1 MMKRIQPCRSP
12 LARIYG
18 EAVGLVPCSTAAP
31 TQQQRRGSGQH
42 PRHGL
47 RCACSDGRQSVDE
60 DGMEVPAIWKGNAE
74 FKTKHSGTDG
84 ACMRM
89 RRPGHPNHGKL
100 RQWCF
105 QSSGPM
111 IQPARAVKVA
121 LFHYATKSL
130 EDFTTKM
137 SRGSGMSAATKNM
150 DYFGEISRCG
160 PRGPSVQPRSRSAP
174 GGTPCVQLLGP
185 RQQRRAYA
193 ESWTALAVAWL
204 TMT

>member
-1 MMKRIQPCRSP
+1 MPFSM
-12 LARIYG
+12 
-18 EAVGLVPCSTAAP
+18 AAP
-31 TQQQRRGSGQH
+31 TGEQQCGSGQH
-42 PRHGL
+42 PQHL
-47 RCACSDGRQSVDE
+47 RGACSDGRQSVDE
-60 DGMEVPAIWKGNAE
+60 DGTEVPAIWKGNAE

-89 RRPGHPNHGKL
+89 QQPGHPDHGKL

-111 IQPARAVKVA
+111 IQPARADKVA

-150 DYFGEISRCG
+150 DYFAEISRYG
-160 PRGPSVQPRSRSAP
+160 PRGSSLQPCSRPAP
-174 GGTPCVQLLGP
+174 GGTCGVQRLGA
-185 RQQRRAYA
+185 RQQCRAYV
-193 ESWTALAVAWL
+193 E
-204 TMT
+204 